1 MIEFQRH
8 KYFIVLTW
16 TFLFHD
22 MVGSIERQ
30 ALGPPH
36 FRPRSSYNGP
46 NLAPSVRIS
55 HSEPKRSLSIK
66 VYKVLSDAVILDWYI
81 ALSDKDQMSSCDV
94 SYTRLDND
102 TESVLLSPFLPAT
115 RTFLL
120 RPLESNKS
128 YVFHMMCSDHDGHSY
143 VSNPLRFITD
153 VEGSTTGLDFRR
165 DLPGSLAPSY
175 NLGAY
180 VHQLPVSSSSS
191 GISSEGNA
199 RKRSHFPFSIDR
211 TSSSSLNKISPHLVL
226 GASCGVVGF
235 IIMTITLALAGRR
248 YSQYRSSQ
256 TRLWELQTVRDL
268 EAASYPSFIPVS
280 TNESNQGIHQ
290 PTGMVSSS
298 LHYLPNGNS
307 FVLSQEDC

>member
-115 RTFLL
+115 R
-120 RPLESNKS
+120 
-128 YVFHMMCSDHDGHSY
+128 
-143 VSNPLRFITD
+143 
-153 VEGSTTGLDFRR
+153 
-165 DLPGSLAPSY
+165 SLAPSY

>member
-1 MIEFQRH
+1 
-8 KYFIVLTW
+8 
-16 TFLFHD
+16 

-115 RTFLL
+115 RSL
-120 RPLESNKS
+120 R
-128 YVFHMMCSDHDGHSY
+128 M
-143 VSNPLRFITD
+143 LRAQQH
-153 VEGSTTGLDFRR
+153 GLDFRR